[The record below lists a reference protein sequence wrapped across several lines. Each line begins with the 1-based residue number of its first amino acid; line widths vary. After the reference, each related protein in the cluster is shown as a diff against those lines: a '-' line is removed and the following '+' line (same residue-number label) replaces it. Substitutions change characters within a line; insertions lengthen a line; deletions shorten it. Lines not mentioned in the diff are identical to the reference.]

1 MNQKTVYVELK
12 QILDIFSKQH
22 IKILKGGFNAKVGR
36 RNYSKPTV
44 VNGSLHQDSR
54 DNSIRTVNLT
64 TSKNQDVKAVQVGR
78 MREKRCAYMVQVEK
92 SNGKGLL
99 GKTRRRWEDNI
110 KMHIQEVVWG
120 QGVD

>member
-1 MNQKTVYVELK
+1 
-12 QILDIFSKQH
+12 
-22 IKILKGGFNAKVGR
+22 VGR

-78 MREKRCAYMVQVEK
+78 MREKRCAYMV
-92 SNGKGLL
+92 
-99 GKTRRRWEDNI
+99 
-110 KMHIQEVVWG
+110 
-120 QGVD
+120 